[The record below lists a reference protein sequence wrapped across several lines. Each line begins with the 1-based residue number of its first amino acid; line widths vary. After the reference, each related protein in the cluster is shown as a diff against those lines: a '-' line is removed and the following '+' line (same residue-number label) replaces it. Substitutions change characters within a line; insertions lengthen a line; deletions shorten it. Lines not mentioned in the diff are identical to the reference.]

1 MGKYGLGGA
10 TRIMNT
16 QIMQAIAGLYGLVVI
31 GGGVSAVAKSK
42 ISLYAGV
49 GTGLFAIAGALVM
62 AKNPKLGLALI
73 LVGAIAPLPRML
85 PGFIKSQAVWP
96 AGVVSLCAIAVI
108 ISAVLTFTQ
117 LKTQP

>member
-1 MGKYGLGGA
+1 
-10 TRIMNT
+10 MNT

>member
-1 MGKYGLGGA
+1 
-10 TRIMNT
+10 MNT
-16 QIMQAIAGLYGLVVI
+16 QIMQAIAGLYGLIVM
-31 GGGVSAVAKSK
+31 GGGLSAASKSK

-62 AKNPKLGLALI
+62 AKNPKLGLVLI
-73 LVGAIAPLPRML
+73 LIGAIAPLPRML
-85 PGFIKSQAVWP
+85 PGFIKTQTIWP

>member
-1 MGKYGLGGA
+1 
-10 TRIMNT
+10 MNT

-31 GGGVSAVAKSK
+31 GGGASAVAKSK

-49 GTGLFAIAGALVM
+49 GTGVFAIAGALVM

-73 LVGAIAPLPRML
+73 LIGAIAPLPRML
-85 PGFIKSQAVWP
+85 PGFIKTQAIWP

-108 ISAVLTFTQ
+108 VSAVLTLNQ
-117 LKTQP
+117 LKPQP